1 MPHQGRPT
9 HEGAPLLKGTPPYS
23 CFEGTRAEHLLQ
35 WHAEH
40 GHENILFMGEKFFT
54 IEEQYNRNK
63 IYAQTSLEAH
73 SEGAGMPSPFL
84 HHGLVGGVPSVG
96 DTSLFLQER
105 GEAGVRMYR
114 EDVLQEAVK

>member
-40 GHENILFMGEKFFT
+40 GHENILFRDKKIFT
-54 IEEQYNRNK
+54 IEEQFNNQYNK
-63 IYAQTSLEAH
+63 ICAQTSL
-73 SEGAGMPSPFL
+73 GAF
-84 HHGLVGGVPSVG
+84 
-96 DTSLFLQER
+96 
-105 GEAGVRMYR
+105 
-114 EDVLQEAVK
+114 